1 MTEANP
7 GYQITPPIEPETRLT
22 YAWQKKL
29 FKKALQLFMG
39 KKTAVL
45 TVVFFAD
52 GCVTFFNGEMD
63 GRVCP

>member
-1 MTEANP
+1 MTEATP
-7 GYQITPPIEPETRLT
+7 VYQTTPLPEPEPRLT
-22 YAWQKKL
+22 YAWQRKL

-52 GCVTFFNGEMD
+52 GCVTFFQGEMD